1 MNREN
6 HRRAPCEC
14 DPRSPTNERC
24 GQQWMRC
31 RARIDHVFAVAEHAG
46 IDWFKLKD
54 KHHDA
59 YFDTKNAVRDITEG
73 R

>member
-1 MNREN
+1 
-6 HRRAPCEC
+6 
-14 DPRSPTNERC
+14 
-24 GQQWMRC
+24 MRC